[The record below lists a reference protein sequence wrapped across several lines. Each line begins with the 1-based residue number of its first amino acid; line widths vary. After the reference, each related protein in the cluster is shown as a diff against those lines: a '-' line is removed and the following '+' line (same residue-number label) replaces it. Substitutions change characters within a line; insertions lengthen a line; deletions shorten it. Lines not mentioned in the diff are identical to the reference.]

1 MIKEAEADEN
11 GDYHAPE
18 MPATGELILEGRSVE
33 VDSWRKS
40 FLSSMPSA
48 SST

>member
-11 GDYHAPE
+11 GDYQAPE

-40 FLSSMPSA
+40 FLSSPSA